1 VVTIEQYLA
10 AGGTI
15 THCPTVYLLPIT
27 GAAPIRSGVSDRV
40 MEGSL
45 PLKQRKRKSKE
56 EWLARARTAKK
67 AKGSS
72 PRELQ
77 ALADYRERRH
87 RQAVEEA
94 AKLLAMWDRGEPLE
108 EIARLRGCSVATV
121 KKLLRKAGASVVSTA
136 RNQVTG
142 KITELPGDG
151 LELHHQGYTAKQIAD
166 KVKLD
171 HSTVRRILRENGL
184 TPHRIGPRDQPRSD
198 MLKPEVVAEIV
209 RLYEAGLGSL
219 KIRNIL
225 GIAKSTVLVNLR
237 RLGIQPRPPKLKGD
251 GK

>member
-1 VVTIEQYLA
+1 MTIEQYLA

-15 THCPTVYLLPIT
+15 TRCPTVYLLPIT
-27 GAAPIRSGVSDRV
+27 GAAPINSGVSSRV
-40 MEGSL
+40 LEESL

-56 EWLARARTAKK
+56 EWLARARAAKK
-67 AKGSS
+67 ARGPSE
-72 PRELQ
+72 RELSNLSLHREHLRTQ
-77 ALADYRERRH
+77 AMA
-87 RQAVEEA
+87 EA
-94 AKLLAMWDRGEPLE
+94 AKLREMWERGETLE
-108 EIARLRGCSVATV
+108 TIARVRGCSVTTV
-121 KKLLRKAGASVVSTA
+121 KKLLRKAGAKSVTTA

-142 KITELPGDG
+142 KITELPGNG

-166 KVKLD
+166 KVGLD

-225 GIAKSTVLVNLR
+225 GIAKSTVLVNWR
-237 RLGIQPRPPKLKGD
+237 RLGIQPRAPKGAAA
-251 GK
+251 